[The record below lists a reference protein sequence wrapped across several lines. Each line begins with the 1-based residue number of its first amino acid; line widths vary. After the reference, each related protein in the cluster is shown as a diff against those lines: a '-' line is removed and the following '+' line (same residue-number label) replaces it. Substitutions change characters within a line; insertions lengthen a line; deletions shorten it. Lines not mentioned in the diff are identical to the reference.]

1 MAYDSPTPKTN
12 EGFLFD
18 GATNFRVQTYRR
30 VDRQIGE
37 VDFFGSMGKERE
49 LEA

>member
-1 MAYDSPTPKTN
+1 MFSCVFVANILTT
-12 EGFLFD
+12 
-18 GATNFRVQTYRR
+18 TH
-30 VDRQIGE
+30 GE